1 MPTINTG
8 PTLPVELNPSMIN
21 IILAIVIVIMTVA
34 SISLVY
40 FKKRRQKL
48 GGKA

>member
-8 PTLPVELNPSMIN
+8 PTLPVELNPPIAY
-21 IILAIVIVIMTVA
+21 IILAIVIVIVAVA

-40 FKKRRQKL
+40 FKRRKGKL
-48 GGKA
+48 